1 MQSLHNCFLNIYFF
15 GTIEQFSEDLRRL
28 NFYEAELIF
37 NYLLI
42 KNRQALRETLIF
54 EKLILARRNLISLIE
69 LNITQIKADTRRI
82 LPYI

>member
-1 MQSLHNCFLNIYFF
+1 MQNLHNCFLNIYFF
-15 GTIEQFSEDLRRL
+15 GTLEQFSEDLKKL

-42 KNRQALRETLIF
+42 RNRQHLRETIIF
-54 EKLILARRNLISLIE
+54 EKLILARRNLISLIDINTKK
-69 LNITQIKADTRRI
+69 LKIDTRRI